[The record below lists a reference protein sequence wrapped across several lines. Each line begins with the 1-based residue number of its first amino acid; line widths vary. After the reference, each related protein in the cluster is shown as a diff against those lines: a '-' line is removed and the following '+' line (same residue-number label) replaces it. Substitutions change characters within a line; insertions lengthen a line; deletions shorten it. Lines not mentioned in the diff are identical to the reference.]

1 MEIESRTEHEDPER
15 MPDGVPHG
23 IVGLTLLFSV
33 VLALLVGVMVLSGGG
48 VGKLAGVV
56 ICLVAIPALVTSLS
70 GKSERER
77 DHAHPSR

>member
-1 MEIESRTEHEDPER
+1 

-33 VLALLVGVMVLSGGG
+33 VLALLLAFMVLSTGG
-48 VGKLAGVV
+48 VGKVAGIT
-56 ICLVAIPALVTSLS
+56 ICLLAIPALVTSLS
-70 GKSERER
+70 RKADRER

>member
-1 MEIESRTEHEDPER
+1 MEIESHTEHEDPER

-23 IVGLTLLFSV
+23 VVGLTLFFSV
-33 VLALLVGVMVLSGGG
+33 VLALLVGVMVLSGSG
-48 VGKLAGVV
+48 VGKLAGFA
-56 ICLVAIPALVTSLS
+56 IALIAIPALVTSLS

>member
-1 MEIESRTEHEDPER
+1 MDSDIRTEHEDPER

-23 IVGLTLLFSV
+23 VVGLTLLFSV
-33 VLALLVGVMVLSGGG
+33 VLALLVGVMVLSSGG
-48 VGKLAGVV
+48 VGKAAGLL